1 MKLNHRITALALTL
15 VMSLGAAGMASAE
28 GTDSAMSKEAATH
41 VAGNSS
47 NDSWTLEEQMATMLA
62 NESVTG
68 DRIVQFIEKIQ
79 ILQSIDSQT
88 VEQCVAGLQ
97 AGTVAAS
104 VAAASDTA
112 PSLEEQ
118 VAQLLAGSRLSEEEK
133 SAVRSSIAQNSS
145 GAYSISPS
153 SIIDDDLIA
162 ARNMSVPYYK
172 QESNDYCGP
181 ATTKQ
186 TLQYINGTSLSQDA
200 YADLVGGWSSSKGR
214 YCNSS
219 DKGGSYAS
227 AMTRIVP
234 VVNDRQN
241 RVHYAIAGKAEFSV
255 SQDDMK
261 ALINCGM
268 VKNYPPI
275 INITASGF
283 TPNEDPDDIH
293 ANWPYTIRGGHY
305 LNISGQYARGEA
317 YRLTDPYYKYNDS
330 SSDGK
335 FQRSVSEVH
344 DRYNNMAF

>member
-15 VMSLGAAGMASAE
+15 VMSVGAAGMASAE
-28 GTDSAMSKEAATH
+28 GADSAMSKEAAAL
-41 VAGNSS
+41 VAGNPST
-47 NDSWTLEEQMATMLA
+47 DSWTLEEQMATMLA

-88 VEQCVAGLQ
+88 VEQCIADLQ
-97 AGTVAAS
+97 AGAVAAS
-104 VAAASDTA
+104 MAAASDTV

-133 SAVRSSIAQNSS
+133 SAVRSSIAQNSP
-145 GAYSISPS
+145 GANGISPN
-153 SIIDDDLIA
+153 SIIDDDLIE

-234 VVNDRQN
+234 VVNDRQT
-241 RVHYAIAGKAEFSV
+241 RVHYVTVMKSDYDMDQG
-255 SQDDMK
+255 DMK

-268 VKNYPPI
+268 VRNYPPI
-275 INITASGF
+275 LNVKVSGI
-283 TPNEDPDDIH
+283 TPNTSSSSLN
-293 ANWPYTIRGGHY
+293 AAWPYTTKGHY
-305 LNISGQYARGEA
+305 LNISGQFARGTG
-317 YRLTDPYYKYNDS
+317 YYLTDPFYLYYGS
-330 SSDGK
+330 SNGK
-335 FQRSVSEVH
+335 FQRSTAVVFSA
-344 DRYNNMAF
+344 YNNMAF